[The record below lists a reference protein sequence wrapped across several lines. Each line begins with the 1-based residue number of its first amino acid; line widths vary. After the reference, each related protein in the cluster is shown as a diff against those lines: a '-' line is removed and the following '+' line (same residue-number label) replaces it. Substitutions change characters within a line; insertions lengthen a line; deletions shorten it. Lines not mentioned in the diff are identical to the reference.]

1 MGDLSN
7 RFPNL
12 FYDIATVVEKTPK
25 AELPSMSQVL
35 ASVLS
40 ENGIQNQSLASS
52 LAQAAEQ
59 LVALRNAQPAKK

>member
-12 FYDIATVVEKTPK
+12 FFDIKTVEEKTPK
-25 AELPSMSQVL
+25 PDLPSMAQVL

-40 ENGIQNQSLASS
+40 ENGIQNQPLASS

-59 LVALRNAQPAKK
+59 LVVLRNAQPAKK